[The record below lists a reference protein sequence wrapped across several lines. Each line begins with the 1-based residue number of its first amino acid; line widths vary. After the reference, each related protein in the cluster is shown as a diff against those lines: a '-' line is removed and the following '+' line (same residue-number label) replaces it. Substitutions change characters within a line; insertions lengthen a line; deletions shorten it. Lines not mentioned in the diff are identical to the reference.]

1 MAKVVFT
8 QNLARHVDCPPLEVP
23 GATVREVLSRVF
35 SQNPRLA
42 GYVLDE
48 RGVLR
53 RHMVVFIDGRQVQDR
68 VALGDAVLSHSEVY
82 VMQALSGG

>member
-1 MAKVVFT
+1 MAQVVFT
-8 QNLARHVDCPPLEVP
+8 QNLVRHVPCPRVEVP

-35 SQNPRLA
+35 AENPRLS
-42 GYVLDE
+42 GYVVDE

-53 RHMVVFIDGRQVQDR
+53 RHMVVFVDGKQIIDR
-68 VALGDAVLSHSEVY
+68 VTLGDAVLPDSEIY